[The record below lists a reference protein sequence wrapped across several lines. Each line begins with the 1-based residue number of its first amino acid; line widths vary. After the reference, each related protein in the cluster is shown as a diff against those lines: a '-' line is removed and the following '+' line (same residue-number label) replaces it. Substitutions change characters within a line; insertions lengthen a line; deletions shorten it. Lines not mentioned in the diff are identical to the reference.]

1 MRSLVPLLFLFP
13 CLVGQPVFGQTVKE
27 VRAAAKLGSAGIPDL
42 SRYLSGSSL
51 DVRIEVVRQVTNLGG
66 KDSIA
71 PLVLATRDND
81 AEVQI
86 RATDGLVNF
95 YLPGYVK
102 TGLGSSLRRVGS
114 SIKGRFTDNTDQI
127 IDAFVV
133 VRPDVIAAV
142 GNLARGGAGM
152 DSRANAARAVGVLRG
167 KAALADLFDAL
178 KSKDNDV
185 MYESLIAIQKIRDPE
200 AGPRVLY
207 LLRDLDD
214 RVQSAALET
223 VGLLRTKE
231 ALPTLRAIVN
241 APRNAKSERAAL
253 ASIAYMPDDSD
264 RAMLTR
270 YLSGKD
276 EKMRAQAAE
285 GLGRIANKADEPA
298 LEKLW
303 QEEGKMPPRLAA
315 AFALVMEGRLLISE
329 ATPLQYLINTLN
341 SAAYKNVAEAYL
353 EEAARNPEVRASLY
367 GPLGQGSRDEKM
379 QLAKVFAASGDAESV
394 AQLDR
399 LSRDNDKEIATEGLR
414 ALRSL
419 KSRLGI

>member
-1 MRSLVPLLFLFP
+1 M
-13 CLVGQPVFGQTVKE
+13 
-27 VRAAAKLGSAGIPDL
+27 
-42 SRYLSGSSL
+42 
-51 DVRIEVVRQVTNLGG
+51 TNLGG

-142 GNLARGGAGM
+142 GNLARGGSGM

-167 KAALADLFDAL
+167 KAALPDLFDAL

-341 SAAYKNVAEAYL
+341 SAGYKNVAEAYL